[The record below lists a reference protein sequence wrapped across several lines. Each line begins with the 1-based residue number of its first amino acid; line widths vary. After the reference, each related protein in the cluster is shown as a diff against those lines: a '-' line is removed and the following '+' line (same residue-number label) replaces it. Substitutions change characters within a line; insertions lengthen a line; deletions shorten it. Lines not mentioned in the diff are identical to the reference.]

1 VRSLSI
7 DQEDS
12 MGDGGTLARVTAV
25 FRDVL
30 DDDDLSLTRVTT
42 AADVPGWDSL
52 AHVRLILAVQKAF
65 NVKFSAAQV
74 TKLRNVG
81 ELVDLVDQKA
91 GAAGVA

>member
-1 VRSLSI
+1 
-7 DQEDS
+7 
-12 MGDGGTLARVTAV
+12 MGDGDTLARLTAV

-30 DDDDLSLTRVTT
+30 DDDDLGLTRATT
-42 AADVPGWDSL
+42 AADIPGWDSL

-74 TKLRNVG
+74 TKLKNVG